1 MVKRILVLLIVV
13 FLALGAAA
21 SVYADGTD
29 ESQQPVPPET
39 VAPELVQPGQA
50 TPKSAEQPA
59 ARGRIRNRVPVVVP
73 VPAPRSGEWSQCPLC
88 GSASKAEQE
97 LTIWAKV
104 TGVPAEE
111 LKKHL
116 SSGIGLKDICGAV
129 VVARK
134 QGKSLGDVIQQAKAD
149 KVSMR
154 VLAYAAGMPME
165 EFAKEVAA
173 LHTAFLEQAAADG
186 LIAKGQVAAGREVPA
201 PNRLRRRLPD
211 SRNVGARVGPG
222 LGLGTQYRV
231 MPNLGSVGEQMMKF
245 ARMRTMMLMQWMNM
259 MRGPVGLPGNGK

>member
-1 MVKRILVLLIVV
+1 
-13 FLALGAAA
+13 
-21 SVYADGTD
+21 
-29 ESQQPVPPET
+29 
-39 VAPELVQPGQA
+39 
-50 TPKSAEQPA
+50 
-59 ARGRIRNRVPVVVP
+59 
-73 VPAPRSGEWSQCPLC
+73 
-88 GSASKAEQE
+88 
-97 LTIWAKV
+97 
-104 TGVPAEE
+104 
-111 LKKHL
+111 
-116 SSGIGLKDICGAV
+116 
-129 VVARK
+129 
-134 QGKSLGDVIQQAKAD
+134 
-149 KVSMR
+149 MR

-211 SRNVGARVGPG
+211 SRNVGARVVPG

>member
-1 MVKRILVLLIVV
+1 
-13 FLALGAAA
+13 
-21 SVYADGTD
+21 
-29 ESQQPVPPET
+29 
-39 VAPELVQPGQA
+39 
-50 TPKSAEQPA
+50 
-59 ARGRIRNRVPVVVP
+59 
-73 VPAPRSGEWSQCPLC
+73 
-88 GSASKAEQE
+88 
-97 LTIWAKV
+97 
-104 TGVPAEE
+104 
-111 LKKHL
+111 
-116 SSGIGLKDICGAV
+116 
-129 VVARK
+129 
-134 QGKSLGDVIQQAKAD
+134 
-149 KVSMR
+149 MR

-186 LIAKGQVAAGREVPA
+186 LIAKGQVATGREVPA
-201 PNRLRRRLPD
+201 PDRLRRRLPD